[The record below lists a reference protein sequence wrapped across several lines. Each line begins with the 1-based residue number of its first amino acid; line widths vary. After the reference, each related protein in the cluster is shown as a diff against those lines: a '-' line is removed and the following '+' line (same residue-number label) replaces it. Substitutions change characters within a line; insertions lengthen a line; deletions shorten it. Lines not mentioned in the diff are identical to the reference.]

1 MVDLPDEAR
10 DMKDKA
16 QDAEGDMFD
25 RNKPDT
31 QQQGQTDQDAARDRE
46 QQE

>member
-1 MVDLPDEAR
+1 MVDLPDDAR

-16 QDAEGDMFD
+16 QDLEGDMFNRD
-25 RNKPDT
+25 KSDNRQDE
-31 QQQGQTDQDAARDRE
+31 QRDQDAARDT

>member
-16 QDAEGDMFD
+16 QDAEGDMFNRD
-25 RNKPDT
+25 KPDNR
-31 QQQGQTDQDAARDRE
+31 QEGQTDQDAARDS